1 MDCLGQHFPR
11 QQNMIHH
18 ETPGLENPKFE
29 GTERDN
35 SLLWIK
41 LTHCIRSEETC
52 LLRFFLSEVLLS
64 VVQLPSQLMIL
75 IYSPKNISSSPGRS
89 GLVHK

>member
-18 ETPGLENPKFE
+18 ETRGLENPKFE
-29 GTERDN
+29 GTDKDN

-41 LTHCIRSEETC
+41 LTQCIRSDKTC
-52 LLRFFLSEVLLS
+52 LLRFFSKRPATQCS
-64 VVQLPSQLMIL
+64 TIT
-75 IYSPKNISSSPGRS
+75 
-89 GLVHK
+89 